1 MLTKKQKRLDDLLSR
16 AVDGPLPMMLV
27 GIADGSNGKIEVIA
41 RMAYVAGIKR
51 ALEIV
56 CEEEARDDAQTKNS

>member
-1 MLTKKQKRLDDLLSR
+1 MSRKQKRLSDLLDR
-16 AVDGPLPMMLV
+16 AVDGPLPMMLL

-41 RMAYVAGIKR
+41 RMAYIAGIKR

-56 CEEEARDDAQTKNS
+56 REEEARDDTQTKNS